1 MYGLMRARH
10 CGQSVDQSERHRFH
24 YCGTCKTIG
33 RLYGQR
39 SRLLLNHDTVFL
51 AELLTLL
58 SPDSAQENADKA
70 YHSFNCLSLPKSEDS
85 MPLPLQLA
93 AAANVLLV
101 EFKVADRIND
111 EGQNRWL
118 INAKDVATI
127 AIAAMVVATAVVVI
141 AVKE

>member
-10 CGQSVDQSERHRFH
+10 CGQSVEQNERHRFH

-58 SPDSAQENADKA
+58 SPDSAQENAGRA
-70 YHSFNCLSLPKSEDS
+70 YQSYNCLSLPKSENE
-85 MPLPLQLA
+85 MPRALRLA
-93 AAANVLLV
+93 AAANILLV
-101 EFKVADRIND
+101 EFKVADRI
-111 EGQNRWL
+111 
-118 INAKDVATI
+118 KD
-127 AIAAMVVATAVVVI
+127 AARI
-141 AVKE
+141 DG